1 MYNRSMCGRYSLSAV
16 DAKAVYER
24 FRLANRSFDFQPRYN
39 IAPGQMNPVVVSHS
53 PNALQPM
60 LWGLIPHWA
69 KDESRK
75 FQTINARVE
84 GIDKKATYRDPFKHH
99 RCLVPATGF
108 YEWDKS
114 TKPST
119 PYYFRLK
126 DEELFA
132 FAGLFDV
139 WRDPHTQKE
148 LYSYTIITCP
158 ANGVVGKI
166 HTRMPVILHKEDEAA
181 WLNPDIFES
190 ALLSTLLSIGI
201 DYNAFEQLR
210 STAVI
215 LCDSPLFTITTK
227 RVLNRQL
234 EIVGNEVII
243 MVYLLELATTAC

>member
-1 MYNRSMCGRYSLSAV
+1 MCGRYSLAV
-16 DAKAVYER
+16 ADAKVVYER
-24 FRLANRSFDFQPRYN
+24 FMLSNRNFDFQPRYN
-39 IAPGQMNPVVVSHS
+39 IAPGQMNPVVVSQS

-75 FQTINARVE
+75 FKTINARVE

-126 DEELFA
+126 DEDLFA
-132 FAGLFDV
+132 FAGLYDV
-139 WRDPHTQKE
+139 WRDPQTHKE

-181 WLNPDIFES
+181 WLNLDIVEPEHLYPLLSPFEES
-190 ALLSTLLSIGI
+190 AME
-201 DYNAFEQLR
+201 DYRVSHEVNTMRNDNGELIKP
-210 STAVI
+210 V
-215 LCDSPLFTITTK
+215 DSK
-227 RVLNRQL
+227 
-234 EIVGNEVII
+234 
-243 MVYLLELATTAC
+243 